1 MNAGTVKCSRK
12 VLLSLVLCASVIQM
26 TACQRSGEKSP
37 GKVVNEPPISIQYPT
52 TTTNNE
58 AINNKKTAITETPIT
73 LTVFVDMPWFW
84 VDSFTGPIPEELTK
98 RTGVKLKIIR
108 STDENQLPSMLA
120 RGDLPD
126 MIYSDRLA
134 DRLANKTTSYAWDSL
149 INAYTPKFE
158 ISDEEKRLNASS
170 DGHFYT
176 IRNFYRS
183 EADMDNPYAVADAN
197 TAALAIRDDIM
208 KQLGNPPLNSL
219 TDLEHILLRVKA
231 EHPDM
236 IPLLLDE
243 ISHWSAYFKER
254 FGVDG
259 MYLHDGKVQ
268 SQLRN
273 PKLLDYYLFLNR
285 LYREGLIQPENFTF
299 NHEQYMEK
307 RDSGEAFAF
316 IRNVYDAN
324 AANSAYQ
331 AAGIHAHAKLITSPL
346 SDSFQHVND
355 TVGLVGTYVTKKSR
369 YPDVAIKLLQYL
381 RSEEG
386 QRLMA
391 WGIEGVHWH
400 MSKEGYPV
408 FDPQYRKDK
417 YESFDKWVQKYGVA
431 AWTFGVHGN
440 IANLAAYD
448 KGQPEVME
456 ALRIEKAHTVYDSL
470 LARVN
475 PPSDSAEAKI
485 AAEVKKLISGEQ
497 TKVILADTEE
507 SSVAQYNLMVSK
519 AEALGLSKVEDWMS
533 KKYAAISKE

>member
-1 MNAGTVKCSRK
+1 MMNAGTVKRSRRA
-12 VLLSLVLCASVIQM
+12 LLSLVLCASVIQLA
-26 TACQRSGEKSP
+26 ACQQAQEAP
-37 GKVVNEPPISIQYPT
+37 PKVVNEPPISAQYPT

-58 AINNKKTAITETPIT
+58 TNSSNKLAITATPVT

-84 VDSFTGPIPEELTK
+84 VDSFTGPIPDELTK

-108 STDENQLPSMLA
+108 STDENQLPAMLA

-126 MIYSDRLA
+126 IIYSNRLA
-134 DRLANKTTSYAWDSL
+134 DRLANKTTSYAWDL
-149 INAYTPKFE
+149 LMNAYTPKFE

-176 IRNFYRS
+176 IRNYYRS
-183 EADMDNPYAVADAN
+183 KADMNSPYAVADAN
-197 TAALAIRDDIM
+197 TAALTIRDDIM
-208 KQLGNPPLNSL
+208 NQLGNPPLNSL
-219 TDLEHILLRVKA
+219 ADLEQILLRVKA
-231 EHPDM
+231 EYPGL

-243 ISHWSAYFKER
+243 MSHWSVYFQER

-259 MYLHDGKVQ
+259 MYLRDGKVLN
-268 SQLRN
+268 QLRN

-299 NHEQYMEK
+299 NHDQYIEK
-307 RDSGEAFAF
+307 RDSGVAFAF

-331 AAGIHAHAKLITSPL
+331 AARIAAHAKLITVPL
-346 SDSFQHVND
+346 SDSFKHVDANA
-355 TVGLVGTYVTKKSR
+355 GLVGTYITKKSR
-369 YPDVAIKLLQYL
+369 YPDVAIRLLQYL

-386 QRLMA
+386 QRLMT
-391 WGIEGVHWH
+391 WGIEGVHWQ
-400 MSKEGYPV
+400 MSKAGYPI
-408 FDPQYRKDK
+408 FDKKYQKDR

-440 IANLAAYD
+440 TANLAAYD
-448 KGQPEVME
+448 PSQPEIMD
-456 ALRIEKAHTVYDSL
+456 ALRMEKAHTVYEPL
-470 LARVN
+470 LARAN
-475 PPSDSAEAKI
+475 PPADSAEAKI

-497 TKVILADTEE
+497 TMVILADTQEGCI
-507 SSVAQYNLMVSK
+507 AQYNLMVSK

-533 KKYAAISKE
+533 KKYAEVSKK